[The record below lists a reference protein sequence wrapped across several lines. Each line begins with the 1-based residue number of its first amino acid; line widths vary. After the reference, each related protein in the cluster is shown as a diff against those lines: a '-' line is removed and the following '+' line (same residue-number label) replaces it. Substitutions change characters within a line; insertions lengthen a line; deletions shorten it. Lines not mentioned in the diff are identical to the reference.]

1 MEPKLLAA
9 PAVHNK
15 YGIGEAT
22 LKQVICLLWGVQGQ
36 LDHLE
41 QKFGKQ
47 AEAIKETRSIV
58 EGISQTID
66 GLEARVSQAPQ
77 PSTPEDWKPPAIKE
91 TP

>member
-15 YGIGEAT
+15 Y
-22 LKQVICLLWGVQGQ
+22 GQ

-77 PSTPEDWKPPAIKE
+77 PSTPEDWKPPAVKE